1 MIRISIL
8 SPALETINYTSK
20 KDGSP
25 QQLRK
30 QTAYAH
36 TVDSEGVA
44 SPYPEKFGFI
54 LGRDQQHAFAPG
66 DYTLHPSAFTIRD
79 GKLLLSDTRLTPVK
93 PAAPKT
99 NA

>member
-8 SPALETINYTSK
+8 SPALETINYNSK

-25 QQLRK
+25 QQLHK

-44 SPYPEKFGFI
+44 SPYPEKFSFI
-54 LGRDQQHAFAPG
+54 LPRGKQAFAAG
-66 DYTLHPSAFTIRD
+66 DYTLHPSSFTIRD
-79 GKLLLSDTRLTPVK
+79 GNLLLSDIRLTPVR
-93 PAAPKT
+93 PMAPKT